1 MTITLHKWR
10 KTSMTI
16 TLHKKRKIIQSITLH
31 KGRKINMTFNLKR
44 RNICM
49 TIRIPQH
56 KRKKIQKIA
65 TMAFA
70 KMAKEEVSKRKT

>member
-1 MTITLHKWR
+1 
-10 KTSMTI
+10 MTI
-16 TLHKKRKIIQSITLH
+16 TLHKKKKTTQSITLH

-49 TIRIPQH
+49 TVKIPQH
-56 KRKKIQKIA
+56 KRKKMKKIQKIA